1 MTQVQSKPKRLFKF
15 TLRLTAILLILGI
28 LALSLPRLVTTLY
41 ARTRLFGVQDAPQKR
56 VAIVFGAQV
65 LRNGNPSTALKERVA
80 TAADLYH
87 AGKVEKLL
95 MSGDNRF
102 VDYNEPQAMRDYA
115 TSLGVPVEAV
125 VLDYAGRRTY
135 DTCYRARDI
144 FEVHEAILVT
154 SDYHQPR
161 AVYVCN
167 ALGVK
172 AIGVS
177 AQRRFALSRRYL
189 AWMQVREFPATLLAL
204 WDVHASHPIPV
215 LGEPE
220 PIFASGSNIQEVR

>member
-1 MTQVQSKPKRLFKF
+1 MTTQLEPKRLFKF
-15 TLRLTAILLILGI
+15 ILRLTVILLVLGV
-28 LALSLPRLVTTLY
+28 LALLLPRLIITLY
-41 ARTRLFGVQDAPQKR
+41 ARSRLFDVEDAPQKR

-65 LRNGNPSTALKERVA
+65 LRNGNPSATLKERVA

-87 AGKVEKLL
+87 TGKVEKLL

-102 VDYNEPQAMRDYA
+102 VDYNEPQAMHDYA
-115 TSLGVPVEAV
+115 TSLGVPVEAI

-144 FEVHEAILVT
+144 FEVREAILVT

-161 AVYVCN
+161 AIYICN
-167 ALGVK
+167 ALGVE
-172 AIGVS
+172 AIGVP

-189 AWMQVREFPATLLAL
+189 AWMQVREFPAALLAL
-204 WDVHASHPIPV
+204 WDVHVSRPIPV

-220 PIFASGSNIQEVR
+220 PIFASSSTIWEVK

>member
-1 MTQVQSKPKRLFKF
+1 MNKSQLELKRLFKF
-15 TLRLTAILLILGI
+15 ILRLTVILLTSGI
-28 LALSLPRLVTTLY
+28 LALLLPRVITTLY
-41 ARTRLFGVQDAPQKR
+41 ARSRLFDVEDAPQKR

-65 LRNGNPSTALKERVA
+65 MRNGNPSAALKDRVA
-80 TAADLYH
+80 TAADLYF

-102 VDYNEPQAMRDYA
+102 VDYNEPQGMKDYVM
-115 TSLGVPVEAV
+115 SLGVPEDAI

-144 FEVHEAILVT
+144 FKVHDAILVT

-161 AVYVCN
+161 AIYTCD
-167 ALGVK
+167 ALGVE
-172 AIGVS
+172 AIGVP
-177 AQRRFALSRRYL
+177 AQQRFALSRRYL
-189 AWMQVREFPATLLAL
+189 AWMQVREFPAALLAL
-204 WDVHASHPIPV
+204 WDVHVSRPLPV

-220 PIFASGSNIQEVR
+220 PIFASGSSIQEAR

>member
-1 MTQVQSKPKRLFKF
+1 MQLEPKRLFKF
-15 TLRLTAILLILGI
+15 ILRLTVILLA
-28 LALSLPRLVTTLY
+28 LACGALFLPRLITTLY
-41 ARTRLFGVQDAPQKR
+41 ARSRLFDVKDAPQKR

-65 LRNGNPSTALKERVA
+65 LRNGDPSAALKDRVT
-80 TAADLYH
+80 TAADLYF

-102 VDYNEPQAMRDYA
+102 VDYNEPQGMKDYA
-115 TSLGVPVEAV
+115 MSLGVPKDAI

-161 AVYVCN
+161 TIYICD

-172 AIGVS
+172 AVGVP

-204 WDVHASHPIPV
+204 WDVHVSHPVPV

-220 PIFASGSNIQEVR
+220 PIFASSSTTWEVR